1 MIEQVKKRHQAL
13 FGIPQLVLKA
23 PSRINIIGEHTDYNL
38 GYSLPA
44 AVRQSMT
51 FALSESEDGLMHIDA
66 IDLGEQSDFPIAEA
80 DYPQGHWTGYF
91 KTMLIELANRGFEV
105 KGINCTFG
113 SDIPIGAGMSS
124 SSALN
129 CGLLFGLNELFDFG
143 LSRREM
149 MFIAQAA
156 EHRFGVKGGLLDQY
170 SILNGKVG
178 HALLLDFKHI
188 SHTYVPLDT
197 GDYHFVLFNTCV
209 KHSLVNS
216 PFNQRRIACHRVMDL
231 LAKDDDQIQSYQD
244 FDETLLESYKDR
256 TDKDDYI
263 KARFVLREN
272 ERVLKTVKALETGN
286 IVALGEYLWQSHAG
300 LRYDY
305 EVSCEELDFLV
316 DHIREMD
323 GVLGSRMIG
332 GGFGGCTINLIHK
345 DQVSTVWQSLKK
357 AYFDKF
363 GIEAQMFEVEVGEGI
378 ILVE

>member
-1 MIEQVKKRHQAL
+1 MVELIKKQHEAT
-13 FGIPQLVLKA
+13 FGRPVLMLKA

-44 AVRQSMT
+44 AVRQSMI
-51 FALSESEDGLMHIDA
+51 FAFSESEGGLMHIEA
-66 IDLGEQSDFPIAEA
+66 IDLEERADFSIGEQ
-80 DYPQGHWTGYF
+80 DYPPGHWTGYF
-91 KTMLIELANRGFEV
+91 KTMLIELANRGYEV
-105 KGINCTFG
+105 KGVNCTFG

-129 CGLLFGLNELFDFG
+129 CGFLFGLNELFRFG
-143 LSRREM
+143 LNRREM

-170 SILNGKVG
+170 SILNGKTG

-216 PFNQRRIACHRVMDL
+216 PFNQRRNACHRVMEL
-231 LAKDDDQIQSYQD
+231 LAKDDEQIQSYQD
-244 FDETLLESYKDR
+244 FDEALLEKYKDQI
-256 TDKDDYI
+256 DEDDYI
-263 KARFVLREN
+263 KACFVLRED
-272 ERVLKTVKALETGN
+272 ERVLNTVKALETGDMA
-286 IVALGEYLWQSHAG
+286 ALGEYLWQSHAG

-305 EVSCEELDFLV
+305 EVSCEELDFMV
-316 DHIREMD
+316 DHIREME

-332 GGFGGCTINLIHK
+332 GGFGGCTINVIHK
-345 DQVSTVWQSLKK
+345 DQVQRVWESLQK

-378 ILVE
+378 MLVD